1 MSGHVSLDSNPKRFL
16 VASVNVERA
25 ITIVPKTIRTHDRVV
40 FYF

>member
-25 ITIVPKTIRTHDRVV
+25 ITIVPKTIQDPGKGC